1 MNLTAKSAKLTGRI
15 GFVFSGDFK
24 DREDER
30 IYMSTSPGPINLFEF
45 EARAKER
52 LPKEEYDYIAGGAT
66 DEISVERNR
75 RAYESW
81 ALRPR
86 VLRDVSALDLST
98 TVLGNKVSL
107 PVLIAPCGGHK
118 KAHPEGELATYR
130 AAAACGT
137 ALAVSANSSTAFED
151 LAKAAT
157 GQLWVQLYPFRDREM
172 TKEWLR
178 RAQDAGYKAV
188 CVTLDSQWPPKRERN
203 IRNNYR
209 RIRGVNYPKPGSE
222 NADVPR
228 PAGRAGEGSDPAATW
243 EDLAWIKS
251 ASALPIVAKGIM
263 TGEDVESCV
272 EAGADA
278 VIVSNHGGRHLDNTL
293 ATIEVLSEAV
303 AAAKGKLEV
312 LLDGGIRRGADVVK
326 ALALGA
332 KAVFIGR
339 PLFWGLAVDG
349 EQGVIRVLNILREEI
364 EITMAKCGRPTI
376 ASIDA
381 TVVVKAPR
389 L

>member
-1 MNLTAKSAKLTGRI
+1 
-15 GFVFSGDFK
+15 
-24 DREDER
+24 
-30 IYMSTSPGPINLFEF
+30 MSEIPQPINLFEY
-45 EARAKER
+45 ETAAKEL
-52 LPKEEYDYIAGGAT
+52 LPKAEYDYIAGGAT

-98 TVLGNKVSL
+98 TVLGAKINL

-118 KAHPEGELATYR
+118 KAHPEGEFATYR

-137 ALAVSANSSTAFED
+137 IFAVSANASADFEELARTAS
-151 LAKAAT
+151 
-157 GQLWVQLYPFRDREM
+157 GRLWLQLYPFRDREM
-172 TKEWLR
+172 TRDWLK
-178 RAQDAGYKAV
+178 RAKGAGYEAL

-209 RIRGVNYPKPGSE
+209 NLRGANLPNAGTDPARARRGAHPG
-222 NADVPR
+222 
-228 PAGRAGEGSDPAATW
+228 GGDPAATW
-243 EDLAWIKS
+243 KDLEWIKS
-251 ASALPIVAKGIM
+251 MTDLPVIAKGIM
-263 TGEDVESCV
+263 TGEDAGLCA
-272 EAGADA
+272 EAGIDGI
-278 VIVSNHGGRHLDNTL
+278 IVSNHGGRHLDNTL
-293 ATIEVLSEAV
+293 ATVEVLAEAV
-303 AAAKGKLEV
+303 AAVKGRLEV
-312 LLDGGIRRGADVVK
+312 YLDGGIRRGADVVK
-326 ALALGA
+326 AIALGA

-349 EQGVIRVLNILREEI
+349 EKGVIGVLNILREEI
-364 EITMAKCGRPTI
+364 EITMAKCGRPTV
-376 ASIDA
+376 ASIDS

>member
-1 MNLTAKSAKLTGRI
+1 
-15 GFVFSGDFK
+15 
-24 DREDER
+24 
-30 IYMSTSPGPINLFEF
+30 MSMSPEPINLFEF
-45 EARAKER
+45 EALAKER

-86 VLRDVSALDLST
+86 VLRDVSVLDLST
-98 TVLGNKVSL
+98 TVLGTKVSL

-118 KAHPEGELATYR
+118 RAHPEGEVATYR

-137 ALAVSANSSTAFED
+137 ILAVSANANTSFEE
-151 LAKAAT
+151 LAKAAS
-157 GQLWVQLYPFRDREM
+157 GPLWVQLYPFRDREL
-172 TKEWLR
+172 TKSWLS
-178 RAQDAGYKAV
+178 RAQQAGYKAV

-209 RIRGVNYPKPGSE
+209 RTRGVNYPKTDSAE
-222 NADVPR
+222 APR
-228 PAGRAGEGSDPAATW
+228 AGRTRRAGEGADPAATW
-243 EDLAWIKS
+243 KDLEWIKS
-251 ASALPIVAKGIM
+251 ATDLPVVAKGIM
-263 TGEDVESCV
+263 TAEDVELCA
-272 EAGADA
+272 EIGANA

-293 ATIEVLSEAV
+293 ATIEVLSEA
-303 AAAKGKLEV
+303 AAAANGRMEV

-332 KAVFIGR
+332 RAVFIGR

-349 EQGVIRVLNILREEI
+349 EQGVVRVLEILREEI
-364 EITMAKCGRPTI
+364 EITMAKCGRPTV
-376 ASIDA
+376 ASVDS

>member
-1 MNLTAKSAKLTGRI
+1 
-15 GFVFSGDFK
+15 
-24 DREDER
+24 
-30 IYMSTSPGPINLFEF
+30 MSTSAGPINLFEF
-45 EARAKER
+45 EAIAKER
-52 LPKEEYDYIAGGAT
+52 LPKKEYDYIAGGAT
-66 DEISVERNR
+66 DEISVDRNR

-98 TVLGNKVSL
+98 TVLGTKVAL

-118 KAHPEGELATYR
+118 KAHPDGEFATYR
-130 AAAACGT
+130 AAASCGT
-137 ALAVSANSSTAFED
+137 IFTVSANASTSFEE
-151 LAKAAT
+151 LANAAA
-157 GQLWVQLYPFRDREM
+157 GRLWMQLYPFRDRAM
-172 TKEWLR
+172 TKEWLA
-178 RAQDAGYKAV
+178 RAKAAGYEAV
-188 CVTLDSQWPPKRERN
+188 CVTLDSQWPPKRERDL
-203 IRNNYR
+203 RNNYK
-209 RIRGVNYPKPGSE
+209 RIRGVNFP
-222 NADVPR
+222 
-228 PAGRAGEGSDPAATW
+228 PAPDGANLARRDGGTRGSDPAATW
-243 EDLAWIKS
+243 KDLEWIKS
-251 ASALPIVAKGIM
+251 ATDLPIVAKGIM
-263 TGEDVESCV
+263 TAEDVELCA

-293 ATIEVLSEAV
+293 ATIEVLPEAA
-303 AAAKGKLEV
+303 AAAKGKIEI

-326 ALALGA
+326 AIALGA

-349 EQGVIRVLNILREEI
+349 EAGVIRVLQILRDEI

-376 ASIDA
+376 ASIDS